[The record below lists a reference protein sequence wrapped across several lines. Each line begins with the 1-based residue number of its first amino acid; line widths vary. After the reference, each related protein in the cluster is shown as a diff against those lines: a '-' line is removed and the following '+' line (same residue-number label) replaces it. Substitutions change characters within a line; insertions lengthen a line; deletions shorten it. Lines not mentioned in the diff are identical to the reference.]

1 MGALSRQEDEW
12 QRRATAAAIAAARK
26 VANGNAI
33 NRNTPVGRVSDLE
46 WGWIVSAILFSWI
59 STRAEQATAEGLDT
73 EQTIRLTGLD
83 LNPWDAGAVRTILA
97 ELCDAAQVDW
107 DLPLKDWSAET
118 MTDFLTVTLGLIRKA
133 TIARDLG
140 SGITR
145 RSSLT
150 PDELNDSI
158 QF

>member
-1 MGALSRQEDEW
+1 MGALSQQEDEW

-118 MTDFLTVTLGLIRKA
+118 MTDFLTVALGLIRKA

-150 PDELNDSI
+150 PDERNDSVP
-158 QF
+158 F

>member
-1 MGALSRQEDEW
+1 MGALSQQEDER
-12 QRRATAAAIAAARK
+12 QRRATTAAIAAARK

-33 NRNTPVGRVSDLE
+33 NRNTPVSRVSDPE

-83 LNPWDAGAVRTILA
+83 LDPWDAGAVRTILA
-97 ELCDAAQVDW
+97 ELCDAVQVDW

-118 MTDFLTVTLGLIRKA
+118 MTDFLTVALGLIRKA

-150 PDELNDSI
+150 PDELTDSI
-158 QF
+158 PC